1 VGRDYDT
8 IHRTSSVNCYIGE
21 TEAEA
26 VAKLPEDMRGNLEQA
41 RRQALIGT
49 PAQIRERLA
58 DYEEAGVQELIV
70 YFADATRL
78 DPLRLFSQECID

>member
-1 VGRDYDT
+1 
-8 IHRTSSVNCYIGE
+8 
-21 TEAEA
+21 
-26 VAKLPEDMRGNLEQA
+26 
-41 RRQALIGT
+41 LIGT

-78 DPLRLFSQECID
+78 DPLRLFSQECIG